1 MGFLVNDLM
10 VYHFKGLD
18 KDDPYSLTL
27 EGKLNILTPTPISYI
42 ESSILFD
49 LITILYYNMYSSIDA
64 MSDAIWTGSKSYMG
78 KLSSTF
84 TPHKSSAEVIIQKS
98 ITL

>member
-18 KDDPYSLTL
+18 KDDTYSLTL

-42 ESSILFD
+42 ESSITFD

-64 MSDAIWTGSKSYMG
+64 MSDAI
-78 KLSSTF
+78 
-84 TPHKSSAEVIIQKS
+84 
-98 ITL
+98 